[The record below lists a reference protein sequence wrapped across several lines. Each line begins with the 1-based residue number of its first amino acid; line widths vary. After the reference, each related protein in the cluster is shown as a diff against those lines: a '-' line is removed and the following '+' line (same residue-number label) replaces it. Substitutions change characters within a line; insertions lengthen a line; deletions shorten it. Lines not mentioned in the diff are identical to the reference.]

1 LVIIYFMYR
10 NKLKTTPEQIEK
22 LMALNEKDYIKNQ
35 SLLLKSISILGLT
48 ILGFVLHSIIHVD
61 AAVIAMTGATLL
73 MLIGVKEHDIE
84 DVFAHVEWVTIFF
97 FAGLFVLVGGLIDIG
112 LISSL
117 AKEVIGVT
125 NGDIGFAAILILWV
139 SGIASATIDNIP
151 FVATMIPLIQDLA
164 TGLGLSVDSPQIEVL
179 WWALSLGACL
189 GGNGTLIGA
198 SANVVVAGIAKREG
212 HAFSYMDFLKIGL
225 PLTIVALLLS
235 HAYIYL
241 RYLM

>member
-1 LVIIYFMYR
+1 MV
-10 NKLKTTPEQIEK
+10 
-22 LMALNEKDYIKNQ
+22 LNEKIILKIKA
-35 SLLLKSISILGLT
+35 SFLKSITILGLT
-48 ILGFVLHSIIHVD
+48 ILGFILHSVIHVD
-61 AAVIAMTGATLL
+61 AAVVAMTGATLL

-117 AKEVIGVT
+117 AKEVLDVT

-164 TGLGLSVDSPQIEVL
+164 TGARTI
-179 WWALSLGACL
+179 CRF
-189 GGNGTLIGA
+189 
-198 SANVVVAGIAKREG
+198 SANRSTMVGIITWSLLRRKRNVNR
-212 HAFSYMDFLKIGL
+212 SISKRSRCWY
-225 PLTIVALLLS
+225 
-235 HAYIYL
+235 
-241 RYLM
+241 R

>member
-1 LVIIYFMYR
+1 
-10 NKLKTTPEQIEK
+10 
-22 LMALNEKDYIKNQ
+22 
-35 SLLLKSISILGLT
+35 
-48 ILGFVLHSIIHVD
+48 
-61 AAVIAMTGATLL
+61 MTGATLL

-117 AKEVIGVT
+117 AEVIDVT

-164 TGLGLSVDSPQIEVL
+164 TGLSICRFSANRSTM
-179 WWALSLGACL
+179 WALSLGACL

-212 HAFSYMDFLKIGL
+212 HGFSYMDFLKL
-225 PLTIVALLLS
+225 VY
-235 HAYIYL
+235 H
-241 RYLM
+241 

>member
-1 LVIIYFMYR
+1 MV
-10 NKLKTTPEQIEK
+10 
-22 LMALNEKDYIKNQ
+22 LNEKDYIKDQ
-35 SLLLKSISILGLT
+35 SLLLKSITILGLT
-48 ILGFVLHSIIHVD
+48 ILGFILHSVIHVD
-61 AAVIAMTGATLL
+61 AAVVAMTGATLL

-117 AKEVIGVT
+117 AKEVLDVT
-125 NGDIGFAAILILWV
+125 NGNIGFAAILILWV

-164 TGLGLSVDSPQIEVL
+164 TGLGLSVDSPQIRSTMVGIIT
-179 WWALSLGACL
+179 WSLL
-189 GGNGTLIGA
+189 RRKRNVNRA

-212 HAFSYMDFLKIGL
+212 HAFSYMDFLKL
-225 PLTIVALLLS
+225 V
-235 HAYIYL
+235 Y
-241 RYLM
+241 R

>member
-1 LVIIYFMYR
+1 MYR

-22 LMALNEKDYIKNQ
+22 LMALNEKDYIKDQ

-139 SGIASATIDNIP
+139 SASHLRQSTTSLCRYDDSSYSRLSYRTRTICRFSANRS
-151 FVATMIPLIQDLA
+151 TMVGVI
-164 TGLGLSVDSPQIEVL
+164 S
-179 WWALSLGACL
+179 WSLL
-189 GGNGTLIGA
+189 RGNGTLIGA

-212 HAFSYMDFLKIGL
+212 HAFSYMDF
-225 PLTIVALLLS
+225 
-235 HAYIYL
+235 
-241 RYLM
+241 